1 MGFQVGVGYL
11 LVGFDWDRE
20 VRAAFAQEFLQ
31 GLGGFAV
38 GRGFVRGAVDDQRAV
53 HVAGEGGDRKRR
65 EVGQR
70 AAGGFF
76 DVGLE
81 LGGGDALACVVAAER
96 VHGFVEGRVA
106 QDAAEGVQEQDALA
120 GGDAVPVVL
129 GHVGLD
135 VGEGDVA
142 AG

>member
-20 VRAAFAQEFLQ
+20 VRAAFAEEFLQ

-65 EVGQR
+65 ALGQVGSGQAGLLEPAIEEVGQR

-81 LGGGDALACVVAAER
+81 LGGGDALAGVVAAER
-96 VHGFVEGRVA
+96 VHGLV
-106 QDAAEGVQEQDALA
+106 
-120 GGDAVPVVL
+120 
-129 GHVGLD
+129 
-135 VGEGDVA
+135 
-142 AG
+142 